1 MEIYVVRHGQT
12 EYNVKNIFQGH
23 ADIPL
28 NNIGLQQAEETA
40 QKFKNIKPD
49 VILVSPL
56 QRTIQT
62 ADCISKIT
70 GTPITIEP
78 RLIERSFGDMEGK
91 KGRPD
96 WNIQMML
103 DYEKNYDR
111 EHIEPIQELFKRIY
125 RLLDEITEKYK
136 EKQVILVTHGAVSQ
150 PIECYFYGEPEV
162 LDFEHLEKLTLKNCE
177 VRKYTQRVVKR
188 RIEEDQR

>member
-23 ADIPL
+23 ADVPL

-40 QKFKNIKPD
+40 QKFKGMKPD
-49 VILVSPL
+49 LILVSPL

-62 ADCISKIT
+62 AECISKIT

-78 RLIERSFGDMEGK
+78 RLIERSFGEMEGK
-91 KGRPD
+91 QGRSD

-103 DYEKNYDR
+103 DYEKNYDK
-111 EHIEPIQELFKRIY
+111 EQIEPIQELFKRVY
-125 RLLDEITEKYK
+125 QFLNEITEKYK
-136 EKQVILVTHGAVSQ
+136 EKQVILVTHGAISQ
-150 PIECYFYGEPEV
+150 PIECYFNGEPEA

-177 VRKYTQRVVKR
+177 VRKYAQRIIKR
-188 RIEEDQR
+188 RIEEGLR

>member
-40 QKFKNIKPD
+40 QKFKNMKPD
-49 VILVSPL
+49 VILASPL

-62 ADCISKIT
+62 AECIGKIT

-78 RLIERSFGDMEGK
+78 CLIERDFGDMEGK

-103 DYEKNYDR
+103 DYARNYDK
-111 EHIEPIQELFKRIY
+111 EHIEPIQELFKRVY
-125 RLLDEITEKYK
+125 RFLDKITEECK
-136 EKQVILVTHGAVSQ
+136 EKQVVLVTHGAVSQ
-150 PIECYFYGEPEV
+150 PIECYFNGEPEI

-177 VRKYTQRVVKR
+177 VRKYTQRAIKR
-188 RIEEDQR
+188 RIEEEQR